1 MPIRKWI
8 LQYAAM
14 LAVLFVILALIQ
26 YLKGRDI
33 GYSMEFGILWAFLAA
48 TMYLGTRI
56 YYYRKNIYC
65 AVCNDLP
72 EPGNGDDKSA

>member
-8 LQYAAM
+8 LQYVTT
-14 LAVLFVILALIQ
+14 LAVLTVVLSLVQ
-26 YLKGRDI
+26 YLKGRDVE
-33 GYSMEFGILWAFLAA
+33 YSVEFGMLWAFLAA
-48 TMYLGTRI
+48 TMFLGTRI

-72 EPGNGDDKSA
+72 DQGNGKDERA

>member
-14 LAVLFVILALIQ
+14 FIALSVILSFVQ
-26 YLKGRDI
+26 YSKGRDVE
-33 GYSMEFGILWAFLAA
+33 YSVKFGILWAFLAT
-48 TMYLGTRI
+48 TMFLGTRI

-72 EPGNGDDKSA
+72 EPGNGNDKSA